1 MSSATASASVPK
13 VVDWFSLRVA
23 VPSASHVER
32 WGTVMGVDC
41 ESVYV
46 APCAGVCWWLCTH
59 HASWVPWLFSET
71 AVLAA
76 ITSAGGIL
84 AFQPV
89 LRAVIKHGTKLG
101 DKVKRRSSQSV
112 KSCGRCLAYGCIGTL
127 GALYVLIAL
136 VCSATFGKAPH
147 LIGCLGCALTA
158 EPCVV
163 VHCSGVRSPGV
174 RCHVGVVIYRAH
186 QPHGHHQ
193 LVWRDCVRDAAHTA
207 ALLPSATRKAGQQ

>member
-1 MSSATASASVPK
+1 M
-13 VVDWFSLRVA
+13 RVA

-84 AFQPV
+84 AFQPL

-147 LIGCLGCALTA
+147 LNWMPRMCAYSGAVCGCALQR
-158 EPCVV
+158 
-163 VHCSGVRSPGV
+163 CSFVWCSVSRRS
-174 RCHVGVVIYRAH
+174 
-186 QPHGHHQ
+186 GH
-193 LVWRDCVRDAAHTA
+193 
-207 ALLPSATRKAGQQ
+207 PSCSSASWSPSTCLA